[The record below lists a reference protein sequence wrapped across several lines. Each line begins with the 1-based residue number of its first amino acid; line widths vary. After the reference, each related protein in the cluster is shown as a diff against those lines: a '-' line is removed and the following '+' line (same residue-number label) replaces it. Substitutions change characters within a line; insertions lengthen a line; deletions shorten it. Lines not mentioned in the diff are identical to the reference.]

1 MGRSGWATSLRAM
14 EATPVDLG
22 LLVLRVGVGLTFS
35 LHGFQKLLGWFGGS
49 GLRATSAWFAS
60 LGFGTGRT
68 AAIAAGM
75 GEMAGGLGLA
85 LGLLTPLSAAA
96 VAGTMTT
103 AALVNNAEHGF
114 WSVAKGWELNG
125 YLIVVAA
132 AVAIAGPG
140 SLSLDAWFDLPVRVG
155 IPTDGLVG
163 LAAVGLGVL
172 GGWLRWVTRRPVD
185 A

>member
-1 MGRSGWATSLRAM
+1 MDPTAAD
-14 EATPVDLG
+14 VG
-22 LLVLRVGVGLTFS
+22 LLVLRLGVGVTFS
-35 LHGFQKLLGWFGGS
+35 LHGFQKLFGWFGG
-49 GLRATSAWFAS
+49 GGPRATARWFAS
-60 LGFGTGRT
+60 LGFGDGRA
-68 AAIAAGM
+68 AAIVAGTS
-75 GEMAGGLGLA
+75 EVV
-85 LGLLTPLSAAA
+85 GLLTPLTAAA
-96 VAGTMTT
+96 LAGTMTT

-140 SLSLDAWFDLPVRVG
+140 ALSLDAWLDLNARLGV
-155 IPTDGLVG
+155 PTDGAVG

-172 GGWLRWVTRRPVD
+172 GGWLRWVTRRRVD